1 MVDLSFSNRFL
12 NINDMKKIFFLFLSS
27 IILLSCGSSKV
38 KSIDNTEVSESELQN
53 TVNLDSLYSVA
64 ITFVPGEVT
73 RKDVPGVYLLQ
84 CTMPLTIQNN
94 TAISFS
100 PEDYEISYEYIVED
114 TVDGELVDT
123 AKKGSLKGPEL
134 PANSSVETSIVE
146 GGLGLEN
153 PSVKLTINKEE
164 FEKRYKENQH

>member
-1 MVDLSFSNRFL
+1 
-12 NINDMKKIFFLFLSS
+12 MKKHIVSLLLITLFA
-27 IILLSCGSSKV
+27 SCGAKKENTSETTEISK
-38 KSIDNTEVSESELQN
+38 TELQN
-53 TVNLDSLYSVA
+53 QVNLDSLYSVA

-94 TAISFS
+94 TDISFS
-100 PEDYEISYEYIVED
+100 PEDYEITYEYIIED
-114 TVDGELVDT
+114 AVNGELVDT
-123 AKKGSLKGPEL
+123 PKPGTLKGPEL
-134 PANSSVETSIVE
+134 PANSSVETAIIE

-164 FEKRYKENQH
+164 FERRYKEKNN